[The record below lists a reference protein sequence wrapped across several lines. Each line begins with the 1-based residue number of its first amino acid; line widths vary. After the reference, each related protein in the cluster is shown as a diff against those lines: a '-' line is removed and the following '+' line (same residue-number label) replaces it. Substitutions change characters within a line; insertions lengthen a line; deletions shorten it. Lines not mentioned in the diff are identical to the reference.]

1 MIVVW
6 GVAVGGEH
14 HDVVP
19 RGTQALY
26 ETLKSVLHAAHVAEG
41 AGLLRARRQ
50 EEHCCTAWKRPQE
63 RTMQRWG
70 GCILARSKEGW
81 RRSTPAFLQVEV
93 DFQVSHTCA
102 ACCVADCRS
111 RAARP
116 AVTQGLLAPLD
127 QHSCCQICGSG
138 DDIP

>member
-50 EEHCCTAWKRPQE
+50 EEHCCTAWERPQE
-63 RTMQRWG
+63 RTMQQWG
-70 GCILARSKEGW
+70 GCILARSRRGGVALPQLSS
-81 RRSTPAFLQVEV
+81 RSRSTSSLA
-93 DFQVSHTCA
+93 HM
-102 ACCVADCRS
+102 CCTLR
-111 RAARP
+111 
-116 AVTQGLLAPLD
+116 G
-127 QHSCCQICGSG
+127 
-138 DDIP
+138 

>member
-50 EEHCCTAWKRPQE
+50 EEHCCTAWERPQE

-93 DFQVSHTCA
+93 NFKSRTHVLHA
-102 ACCVADCRS
+102 AWLIAGPGLHRRPPS
-111 RAARP
+111 GHPGPARTSGP
-116 AVTQGLLAPLD
+116 A
-127 QHSCCQICGSG
+127 
-138 DDIP
+138 